1 MKLMAEWLE
10 SAIANVDYRK
20 NRASVLLVVL
30 LVLVV
35 GAGSLYVLLNSPA

>member
-10 SAIANVDYRK
+10 AAIENVEYRK
-20 NRASVLLVVL
+20 NRYSVLIVLLVVL
-30 LVLVV
+30 LV